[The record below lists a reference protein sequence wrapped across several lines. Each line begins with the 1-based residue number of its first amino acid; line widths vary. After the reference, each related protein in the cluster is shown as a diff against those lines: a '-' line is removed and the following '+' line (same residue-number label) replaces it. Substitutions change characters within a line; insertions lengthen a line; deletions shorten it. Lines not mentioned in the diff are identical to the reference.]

1 MGTGA
6 EVALWA
12 TAATT
17 AVSTVKQIEGQREAR
32 AQNER
37 AAATQQQQYREES
50 QKAEIQNIRAVRE
63 QIRASRIAQSS
74 MVNQAALSGGTGGS
88 AVAGGVASAG
98 SQLSGNLNYM
108 GQIAEQNTKIGSLS
122 AEAAGYQ
129 AAAASAQ
136 ADAAIWGTVGQAA
149 VTGYKLFNK

>member
-1 MGTGA
+1 M
-6 EVALWA
+6 
-12 TAATT
+12 
-17 AVSTVKQIEGQREAR
+17 AVSTAVAVFTYATYENVQAQKEA
-32 AQNER
+32 QSLNER
-37 AAATQQQQYREES
+37 AAATQQQQYKEEAK
-50 QKAEIQNIRAVRE
+50 KAEIQNLRSVRE

-108 GQIAEQNTKIGSLS
+108 GQIAEQNTKIGSLA

-129 AAAASAQ
+129 AAAASAS
-136 ADAAIWGTVGQAA
+136 ADAAIWGTIGQAA
-149 VTGYKLFNK
+149 VSGYKLSK